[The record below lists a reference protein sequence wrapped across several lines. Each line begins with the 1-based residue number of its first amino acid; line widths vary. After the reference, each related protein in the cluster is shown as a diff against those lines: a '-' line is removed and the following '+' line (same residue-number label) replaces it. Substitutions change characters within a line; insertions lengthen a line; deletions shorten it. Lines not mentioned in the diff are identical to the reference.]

1 MNLSLK
7 IKQMH
12 QTLLCAICITH
23 PKILPSTQL
32 VSYKKVVLREGFSH
46 VCKINKAENNIH
58 LQENKKS
65 LTNTR
70 ILHCKNIQEHTLDK
84 VRKQKQMFM
93 NWNYFST
100 IQNIKGQ
107 RTKGKYRLQTKCD
120 VFCIKLVH
128 NTFEYLQQ
136 KNSKLKTRP

>member
-70 ILHCKNIQEHTLDK
+70 ILHCKQYLRTHI
-84 VRKQKQMFM
+84 
-93 NWNYFST
+93 
-100 IQNIKGQ
+100 GQ
-107 RTKGKYRLQTKCD
+107 SKKAEAD
-120 VFCIKLVH
+120 VYELELF
-128 NTFEYLQQ
+128 
-136 KNSKLKTRP
+136 